1 MKRLIGAAILAA
13 VTIVGVVQGVVFD
26 RTILDFSQDPTGR
39 TLTFFYDP
47 NGNVIQGYYTANG
60 WALLAA
66 VAGALLI
73 ALVSASL
80 ALAIQKRTL
89 GSRVDVGGWPGGVAG
104 TYSYDAQGQPV
115 SFVAAEAKPAPEPVG
130 TAS

>member
-26 RTILDFSQDPTGR
+26 RTILDLAQDPTGR
-39 TLTFFYDP
+39 TVTFFYGP
-47 NGNVIQGYYTANG
+47 NGTVIQGYYTANG

-80 ALAIQKRTL
+80 AVAIQKRTL
-89 GSRVDVGGWPGGVAG
+89 GSRLEGSAWPRGTAG

-115 SFVAAEAKPAPEPVG
+115 SFVAHEGKPASEPVG